1 MGAGGSSS
9 NSGAGG
15 GGGGVGESFHIE
27 KKRGPPLA
35 SIESL
40 LSYEKEPTPRS
51 ENNTI
56 PEVESLRPRLTAN
69 TDLITMDPGDDDD
82 AMGGHPMNTEDF
94 QKLPSDKQSEE
105 IFKLLSCLTPF
116 ASEVSNLRSSV
127 ENVLS
132 RINKLEYHNRAEG
145 VLGVGGSA
153 SKVYRGGGGSEADGG
168 GANPFGDDPPPD
180 ETSPH
185 STTPLLRDLM
195 SDSHPPDPFIIAKSR
210 QLNRRVGLNVGG
222 VRHEVMWRMLEG
234 IPRSRLGRLATLAT
248 THEKILDLC
257 DAYSLVDNEYFF
269 DRHPRSFNS
278 ILNFYRT
285 GKLHVV
291 DEMCVMA
298 FSDDL
303 DYWGIDEGKSC

>member
-1 MGAGGSSS
+1 MDLSEDETMAG
-9 NSGAGG
+9 
-15 GGGGVGESFHIE
+15 E
-27 KKRGPPLA
+27 PPPM
-35 SIESL
+35 SIE
-40 LSYEKEPTPRS
+40 
-51 ENNTI
+51 
-56 PEVESLRPRLTAN
+56 
-69 TDLITMDPGDDDD
+69 
-82 AMGGHPMNTEDF
+82 DF
-94 QKLPSDKQSEE
+94 RRLPSDKQSQE

-116 ASEVSNLRSSV
+116 ASEVSSLRSSV
-127 ENVLS
+127 ESVIS
-132 RINKLEYHNRAEG
+132 RLNKLEYQNRAEG
-145 VLGVGGSA
+145 VLGMGGSTN
-153 SKVYRGGGGSEADGG
+153 SKVYRGGGSSEAGG
-168 GANPFGDDPPPD
+168 GGTNNYGDDPLPE
-180 ETSPH
+180 ETSPY

-195 SDSHPPDPFIIAKSR
+195 SDSHLPDPFIIAKSR

-222 VRHEVMWRMLEG
+222 VRHEVMWKMLEG

-303 DYWGIDEGKSC
+303 DYWGIDEGKLIHLDEKRYPLTG

>member
-1 MGAGGSSS
+1 
-9 NSGAGG
+9 
-15 GGGGVGESFHIE
+15 
-27 KKRGPPLA
+27 
-35 SIESL
+35 
-40 LSYEKEPTPRS
+40 
-51 ENNTI
+51 
-56 PEVESLRPRLTAN
+56 
-69 TDLITMDPGDDDD
+69 MDPGDGDM
-82 AMGGHPMNTEDF
+82 AAAGRPMSFEEY
-94 QKLPSDKQSEE
+94 QRLPSDKQSEE
-105 IFKLLSCLTPF
+105 IFKLLSLLSPF
-116 ASEVSNLRSSV
+116 ADKVTSLQSSV
-127 ENVLS
+127 ENAID
-132 RINKLEYHNRAEG
+132 RIKDLEHLNRAGG
-145 VLGVGGSA
+145 VLGMVTASSA
-153 SKVYRGGGGSEADGG
+153 NNNKKFHGGGGSSAMDA
-168 GANPFGDDPPPD
+168 GANLFGGDDQPP
-180 ETSPH
+180 EETTSPH

-210 QLNRRVGLNVGG
+210 QLNRRVSLNVGG
-222 VRHEVMWRMLEG
+222 VRHEVMWKMLEG

-303 DYWGIDEGKSC
+303 DYWGIDEGRNSKETGISWFVAGSQQVKWEQPGSEIEAASKIDTWNKKGLATVARMLGFHFLYREN